1 MGNGPSGIAF
11 GDGSVWVT
19 NGLSGTVSRISPGTN
34 RVVETIDVGNGPAG
48 ILYASGSIWVANTGD
63 DTITRIDPESGR
75 PAKTLSVGA
84 TELAFGAGTLWA
96 SQRTANRVAR
106 IDPETGDVQSIEV
119 GNGPTGIA
127 FGSRSAWVTNSLDG
141 TLARIDPETSSVAD
155 VIPVGNGPTAVAADS
170 SGVWVSNAY
179 DGTVVRVDPRTS
191 RVAGRLDIGN
201 RPQGIGVSEG
211 EALVSIGE
219 SDAAHRGGA
228 LIVRNPAIVESIDT
242 ALADSTTEWMLL
254 RMTNDGLVAFNETSG
269 LAGAQLVP
277 DLALSFRHRRTMG
290 RHTSSICDRASATRP
305 GERSGRRTSAPPLSA
320 TSKPV
325 VLHTLAAS
333 SARPAAWNAPGAA
346 ISPTGSSRTTQRG
359 R

>member
-1 MGNGPSGIAF
+1 M
-11 GDGSVWVT
+11 
-19 NGLSGTVSRISPGTN
+19 
-34 RVVETIDVGNGPAG
+34 
-48 ILYASGSIWVANTGD
+48 
-63 DTITRIDPESGR
+63 
-75 PAKTLSVGA
+75 
-84 TELAFGAGTLWA
+84 
-96 SQRTANRVAR
+96 
-106 IDPETGDVQSIEV
+106 QSIEV

-191 RVAGRLDIGN
+191 QVAGRLDIGN

-277 DLALSFRHRRTMG
+277 DLAVSLPTPTNDGKTYVFHL
-290 RHTSSICDRASATRP
+290 RP
-305 GERSGRRTSAPPLSA
+305 GIRYSTGGTVRPSDVRATFERDFEAGGAPYA
-320 TSKPV
+320 GGIV
-325 VLHTLAAS
+325 GAS
-333 SARPAAWNAPGAA
+333 RCMNAPGAA